1 MNIPFNSDFP
11 HAYEVD
17 QIHQLSEQIS
27 SATVRQQPIALR
39 ITPKGKEPWTPRLRL
54 QTHGEWKSFSALYS
68 CPNPN
73 HLCIV
78 ADGQTYIV
86 DAQSQTQFDLPDPS
100 ADHVLNVYSCVE
112 GDFLLFSGDPW
123 LWAWGR
129 DGLLWDTAVHG
140 DELEIIDVK
149 PEIIA
154 GRWRWGV
161 GGEAVLFQCDPKTG
175 EMSWCPQ
182 LARVQILSK
191 DECAGAAARCHVDV
205 HRMVAWHVLSS
216 FYLDVILTE
225 DDLQKMVGI
234 LAASP
239 ISFAELAHIA
249 YYEVYSVC
257 NGSLDFIQGRE
268 WNSFD
273 LDWLAKNCNRYNKRH
288 PFGLFQ
294 RKDQLP
300 DLPWEFA
307 LNEHGVLAF
316 LTKVG
321 QLKKSK

>member
-17 QIHQLSEQIS
+17 QIHQPTEQT
-27 SATVRQQPIALR
+27 SASTIREQLVTLC
-39 ITPKGKEPWTPRLRL
+39 ITAKGKESWAPHFQLHTY
-54 QTHGEWKSFSALYS
+54 GKWKSLSALYS
-68 CPNPN
+68 CPNPH
-73 HLCIV
+73 HLCV
-78 ADGQTYIV
+78 LADGQTYIV
-86 DAQSQTQFDLPDPS
+86 DTQSQAQLELPDPG
-100 ADHVLNVYSCVE
+100 ADFVLNVYPRVE
-112 GDFLLFSGDPW
+112 GDFLLFAGDPW
-123 LWAWGR
+123 LWAWGP
-129 DGLLWDTAVHG
+129 DGLLWDTAVQG

-149 PEIIA
+149 PEIIT

-161 GGEAVLFQCDPKTG
+161 DGEAVVFQCDPKTG

-191 DECAGAAARCHVDV
+191 DECAGVAARCHVDV
-205 HRMVAWHVLSS
+205 HRMVAWHILSG
-216 FYLDVILTE
+216 FYLDAILTE
-225 DDLQKMVGI
+225 DDIQKMVGV

-249 YYEVYSVC
+249 YYEVYPVC
-257 NGSLDFIQGRE
+257 NGSLDFIQRRE

-273 LDWLAKNCNRYNKRH
+273 LDWLAKNCKRHNKQH

-316 LTKVG
+316 LTKVA